1 MAMDFTRS
9 GNPVLGENAFRTGEM
24 VAFGDTM
31 TVNGVINKTGI
42 LLVLVTIG
50 AILPWSRYFANPADP
65 LVSVMMIGGI
75 IGGLV
80 MALVTTF
87 KKDWAPITA
96 PAYALLQ
103 GLALGGISAMFEMTY
118 PGIALQAMALTFG
131 VLAVM
136 LMAYRSGLIKA
147 TEKFRMGV
155 VAATGAIFLVY
166 MVSFVLSFFGIQVSF
181 LYGNS
186 LLSIGISGV
195 IVVVAALNLILDFD
209 LIEKGVRQGAPRK
222 FEWFAGFAL
231 MVTLIWLYLELLRL
245 LSKINS
251 RR

>member
-1 MAMDFTRS
+1 MAMDFTRTS
-9 GNPVLGENAFRTGEM
+9 NPVLGTNAFRSSEA

-31 TVNGVINKTGI
+31 TVNGVINKTGF
-42 LLVLVTIG
+42 LLVLATLG
-50 AILPWSRYFANPADP
+50 AILPWTRYFANPADP
-65 LVSVMMIGGI
+65 LVSVMMIGGM

-80 MALVTTF
+80 MALVTIF

-103 GLALGGISAMFEMTY
+103 GLALGGISAMFELSY
-118 PGIALQAMALTFG
+118 PGIALQAMALTFA

-136 LMAYRSGLIKA
+136 LMAYRAGIVRA

-166 MVSFVLSFFGIQVSF
+166 MAGFVLSFFGIQLSF

-195 IVVVAALNLILDFD
+195 IVVVAALNLVLDFD
-209 LIEKGVRQGAPRK
+209 LIEKGVQRGAPRK

-231 MVTLIWLYLELLRL
+231 MVTLVWLYLELLRL